1 MATLPSSHGSLDG
14 EGGGDDDAPPGRAA
28 GEARVQEDEF
38 DSEEFREWLQQ
49 RRARRSSY
57 YGSEGDRGRRSRRQE
72 PEDVSDGDRSPTG
85 NGRGSGGGQPPPEW
99 DGLSTTFQD
108 WLIKARLWLATT
120 RVKPR
125 SQGPMILQ
133 KLSGQP
139 FQSLKHYAK
148 DQSWLKDEKNGY
160 KLLEVMDTPELF
172 GEDREEEL
180 LSSLARLTYHLRRQK
195 DEGCRTFFTKF
206 DDAVR
211 KIQEHHVN
219 LPEKYL
225 GFLLINA
232 LNISDNEIKSMM
244 AFTQG
249 SILVRDVKSWCRKHE
264 MKLLAKDVGADKSKA
279 LTTSKASSVMNL
291 STEEEELEED
301 EILAMEELWRELHPG
316 QDGDDYS
323 VYTET
328 AEEDDIMDEHE
339 AKEVLST
346 MLSQKKKT
354 FMQSLRT
361 KKAKNL
367 ARGYGQWRGGG
378 QGGPR
383 SQSSMSTTGYVK
395 GGFYRMSLSEAK
407 AKSRCAKCH
416 QIGHWHKDPECPKN
430 QGSNSNVN
438 KTKEV
443 NLLESEEAIFC
454 GLLEDPGESHVS
466 HLATARTSSP
476 ESPAS
481 FDKDHFDPTQF
492 ETVQVSVNTDSGS
505 GQFLSKPIRAA
516 GRLVM
521 LVVLLVIPLLLG
533 WMIVLGNVNG
543 EMKLLM
549 RFIGVT
555 IATMRNSPKHQR
567 TNCAPPLTQ
576 GANVWRSVWK
586 PSRR

>member
-1 MATLPSSHGSLDG
+1 
-14 EGGGDDDAPPGRAA
+14 
-28 GEARVQEDEF
+28 
-38 DSEEFREWLQQ
+38 
-49 RRARRSSY
+49 
-57 YGSEGDRGRRSRRQE
+57 
-72 PEDVSDGDRSPTG
+72 
-85 NGRGSGGGQPPPEW
+85 
-99 DGLSTTFQD
+99 
-108 WLIKARLWLATT
+108 
-120 RVKPR
+120 
-125 SQGPMILQ
+125 
-133 KLSGQP
+133 
-139 FQSLKHYAK
+139 
-148 DQSWLKDEKNGY
+148 
-160 KLLEVMDTPELF
+160 
-172 GEDREEEL
+172 
-180 LSSLARLTYHLRRQK
+180 
-195 DEGCRTFFTKF
+195 
-206 DDAVR
+206 
-211 KIQEHHVN
+211 
-219 LPEKYL
+219 
-225 GFLLINA
+225 
-232 LNISDNEIKSMM
+232 
-244 AFTQG
+244 
-249 SILVRDVKSWCRKHE
+249 
-264 MKLLAKDVGADKSKA
+264 
-279 LTTSKASSVMNL
+279 
-291 STEEEELEED
+291 
-301 EILAMEELWRELHPG
+301 
-316 QDGDDYS
+316 
-323 VYTET
+323 
-328 AEEDDIMDEHE
+328 MDEHE

-481 FDKDHFDPTQF
+481 FDKDHFDPTKF

-521 LVVLLVIPLLLG
+521 LVVLLVTPLLLG